1 MKQDG
6 IARKKNVVVIGG
18 GTGTF
23 SVLSGLKHYA
33 DTLDISAVIT
43 MADSGGST
51 GKLRDEFGYLP
62 VGDVRM
68 ALVALADE
76 DIADQ
81 ALLRKLFLHR
91 FEKGGMN
98 LAGHNFGNVLLVAL
112 TDIMGSETEAV
123 RFASRLLHTKGN
135 VLPVTTDNL
144 TLVAEYDDGVTV
156 RGETH
161 IDEPEQGRDA
171 HRIVQLKVEP
181 EGHITND
188 AREAILG
195 ADIIVFGPGDLYT
208 SVLAVC
214 VVPGVA
220 LAVQQSHATRIYISN
235 LMSKYGQTTGMTV
248 GLCAH
253 EIERY
258 LGVSLDRILVN
269 ETAIPGDLRARYS
282 EEGEYPVLDDGSIPT
297 EHMDLLSEVQVTLSP
312 TDTLKRSL
320 VRHDALKLARAILTL

>member
-1 MKQDG
+1 MV
-6 IARKKNVVVIGG
+6 RKKNVVVIGG

-23 SVLSGLKHYA
+23 SVLSGLKVYA
-33 DTLDISAVIT
+33 DELDISAVIT

-98 LAGHNFGNVLLVAL
+98 LAGHNFGNLLLVAL

-144 TLVAEYDDGVTV
+144 TLVAEYDDGVVV

-161 IDEPEQGRDA
+161 IDEPEHGRDA
-171 HRIVQLKVEP
+171 HRIVNLTVAP
-181 EGHITND
+181 DGYIARD
-188 AREAILG
+188 AHEAILH
-195 ADIIVFGPGDLYT
+195 ADVIVFGPGDLYT

-214 VVPGVA
+214 VVPGVRE
-220 LAVQQSHATRIYISN
+220 AVQQSGAELVYISN

-248 GLCAH
+248 DGCAR

-258 LGVSLDRILVN
+258 LGVSLNRVLVN
-269 ETAIPGDLRARYS
+269 NTPIPHDLCARYA
-282 EEGEYPVLDDGSIPT
+282 EEGEYPVADDASRRT
-297 EHMDLLSEVQVTLSP
+297 EHIDLLSEVSVVQSP
-312 TDTLKRSL
+312 SDTLKRSL
-320 VRHDALKLARAILTL
+320 VRHDSVKLARAILLL